1 MISHFCAVAIVCLAV
16 IVNRGFLVL
25 FWLVVVAVANEKK
38 KKCHCA
44 TREIPEQTGGN
55 ERKELLMA
63 MLYQKPVWKH

>member
-38 KKCHCA
+38 KSVTVQLEKYLSKQEGMRGKNC
-44 TREIPEQTGGN
+44 
-55 ERKELLMA
+55 
-63 MLYQKPVWKH
+63 